1 LVESRLVG
9 KTDGIQ
15 ILEGLPAMGAFLLL
29 TVQLNAVGGG
39 ERGFDHVG
47 DGDVQVSSSDMK
59 PQPILF
65 IDSDR

>member
-1 LVESRLVG
+1 
-9 KTDGIQ
+9 
-15 ILEGLPAMGAFLLL
+15 MGAFLLL

-39 ERGFDHVG
+39 ERGFHHVG
-47 DGDVQVSSSDMK
+47 DGDLQISSSNMK